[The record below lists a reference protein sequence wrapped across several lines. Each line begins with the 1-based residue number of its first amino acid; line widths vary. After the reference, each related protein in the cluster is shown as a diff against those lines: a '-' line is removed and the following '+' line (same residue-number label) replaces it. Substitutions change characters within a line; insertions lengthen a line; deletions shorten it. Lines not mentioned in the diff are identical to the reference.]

1 MKPFSANTTAL
12 LKLEDT
18 LKLESYSELARDWY
32 IIVTDVQN
40 STQAIEA
47 GLYREINAIGGS
59 TIAAVLNAVKPNQ
72 VPYVFGGD
80 GASFCVPEKTLEKVK
95 QALKGCQEI
104 AQQAHN
110 LNLRVGLIAY
120 QELSSPIH
128 LCKYQAT
135 KNLHQYFFMGGGMEE
150 ADHKIKASTT
160 YHLDSNTL
168 SDADFSGFECRW
180 NSVPSAKEITFSL
193 LVKARTSS
201 EKDALKVYDALIEKI
216 HHLFGDVID
225 YHPLNAKGLSLSLS
239 ADKLNVEL
247 LTKTQHKNVWQRWVA
262 LQTLRLQNLIGIY
275 WMKFGKIAIGANW
288 GEYKQDL
295 VVNSDFIK
303 IDDTYRTVMSA
314 EQKTLDKLI
323 DWLEEQHQAER
334 LFYGCHTSHS
344 AIITCLINK
353 TGIEHIHFV
362 DCAEGGY
369 AMAAKQLKAQIKA
382 VIQ

>member
-1 MKPFSANTTAL
+1 MKPFSANTAAL
-12 LKLEDT
+12 VKLEDT
-18 LKLESYSELARDWY
+18 LKPESYSELAKDWY

-59 TIAAVLNAVKPNQ
+59 TIAAVLNALKPNQ

-80 GASFCVPEKTLEKVK
+80 GASFCVPANSLEKVK

-104 AQQAHN
+104 AQQIHN

-120 QELSSPIH
+120 QELTSPIH
-128 LCKYQAT
+128 LCKYQASE
-135 KNLHQYFFMGGGMEE
+135 NLHQYFFMGGGMEE
-150 ADHKIKASTT
+150 ADSKIKASSH
-160 YHLDSNTL
+160 YHLDPSTL
-168 SDADFSGFECRW
+168 ANADFSGFECRW

-201 EKDALKVYDALIEKI
+201 EMEALKTYDALIEKI
-216 HHLFGDVID
+216 HLLFGDVQD
-225 YHPLNAKGLSLSLS
+225 YHPLNTKGLSLSLS

-247 LTKTQHKNVWQRWVA
+247 LTKTQHQNLWQRWFT
-262 LQTLRLQNLIGIY
+262 LQKLRMQNLIATY
-275 WMKFGKIAIGANW
+275 LMKFGKIAMGSNW

-295 VVNSDFIK
+295 VINSDFIK

-314 EQKTLDKLI
+314 EQKTLNELI
-323 DWLEEQHQAER
+323 EWLEGQYQAGR
-334 LFYGCHTSHS
+334 LFYGYHTSHS

-353 TGIEHIHFV
+353 TGIDHIHFV

-369 AMAAKQLKAQIKA
+369 TMAAKQLKTQIKST
-382 VIQ
+382 V